1 MSLDLSEFYQ
11 TFFEEALEHLAEME
25 TLLLALNLDEPDL
38 DQLNAIF
45 RAAHSIKGGSG
56 MFGFSEMTDVTHIL
70 ETLLDRLRKS
80 ELRPTEKMV
89 DAFLQAADIL
99 KSQIDSRQRGAVLE
113 QEQADAICAVLNQ
126 LASDEQLQPSVEAEK
141 PEPAVVVEEAPAQPT
156 AAYPA
161 EGTPYRIQF
170 SRAGTSL
177 AEVASYD
184 WLLDSLKDLGALE
197 VIEAGEKPDTP
208 VVLRLVN
215 RKGQEDITEAFSFF
229 LQPEQYTI
237 ELEGAT
243 RPATSELPKAA
254 PAPAAKEPAKLEDDD
269 GFGFFG
275 DGPDEPEPATKA
287 QPAAAAK
294 APADDGFG
302 FFAEE
307 PPEAAPVAKKAP
319 APAAKAEPAPA
330 AKAAPTTEKAAP
342 VPAPA
347 KPASAVAATPVA
359 AAKPAAVEPK
369 PSTEAKADPKTAA
382 AAAHSDSSIR
392 VNVEKVDQLINL
404 VGELV
409 ITQAMLAQTASELD
423 PVQHENL
430 LNGVAL
436 LERNTRDLQEAVMS
450 IRMMP
455 MSFVFSRFP
464 RMVRDLASKLKKE
477 VNFKTQGE
485 GTELDKGLIEKITD
499 PLTHLVRNSLDH
511 GLEGPD
517 IRVAKGKDPK
527 GNLILRAFHQGGN
540 VVIEVQDDGAGLN
553 RERILSKAREKG
565 LPVSDAMSD
574 QEVWGLIMAPGFST
588 AEVVTDVSGR
598 GVGMDVVKK
607 NIEGLGG
614 RVEIESY
621 TGAGTKMTIRLP
633 LTLAILDG
641 LSIAVG
647 REIFIVPLTS
657 IIESLQPRMEDVKT
671 VGGEGWVVHVRGE
684 YLPLIVLHQ
693 VFNAPTRIRRP
704 EDGTLMIVEAD
715 GVRVALL
722 VDELLGQHQVVI
734 KSLET
739 NYKKVAGVSGATI
752 MGDGKVALI
761 LDITGLVRMSK
772 TMTFSDKLLILDEEM
787 IDASVD
793 ARHADH
799 DQAPQ
804 RASKA
809 VPEAADEEELEAKET
824 LLLENAV
831 QAHTRW
837 KTRLRAA
844 LDGAGE
850 KLDPAVVGRD
860 NACDLGKWIHGEG
873 GDQYSDMS
881 AFGELKTAH
890 AKFHRCAAEVVRR
903 NEVGDKKAAE
913 KLLGPDGEFAAA
925 SSVTIRA
932 IKRLEKELH
941 VKHAR
946 NMHASA

>member
-25 TLLLALNLDEPDL
+25 SLLLALNLESPDL
-38 DQLNAIF
+38 DELNAIF

-56 MFGFSEMTDVTHIL
+56 MFGFTEMTDVTHIL

-99 KSQIDSRQRGAVLE
+99 KSQIDSRQRGVVLA
-113 QEQADAICAVLNQ
+113 QEPVEEICATLRQ
-126 LASDEQLQPSVEAEK
+126 LASDEPAPVAEVPKVEVVAAPVPAPPSS
-141 PEPAVVVEEAPAQPT
+141 
-156 AAYPA
+156 
-161 EGTPYRIQF
+161 GTPCRIQF
-170 SRAGTSL
+170 SREGTSL
-177 AEVASYD
+177 AEVASFD
-184 WLLDSLKDLGALE
+184 WLLDSLKDLGDLE
-197 VIEAGEKPDTP
+197 IMDRGEQPGQP
-208 VVLRLVN
+208 ARLRLMN
-215 RKGQEDITEAFSFF
+215 RKAQDDIKEAFSFF
-229 LQPEQYTI
+229 LQPEQYVI
-237 ELEGAT
+237 EPDDGIQ
-243 RPATSELPKAA
+243 PAA
-254 PAPAAKEPAKLEDDD
+254 PALAEAPGASDEKAAAAAVDD
-269 GFGFFG
+269 GFGFFS
-275 DGPDEPEPATKA
+275 DTPEPPTDAA
-287 QPAAAAK
+287 VEAAAK
-294 APADDGFG
+294 SAPAIEDDGFG
-302 FFAEE
+302 FFTDQQ
-307 PPEAAPVAKKAP
+307 PPAPAPDATAAPVV
-319 APAAKAEPAPA
+319 EPPTP
-330 AKAAPTTEKAAP
+330 AKAAPTAP
-342 VPAPA
+342 QQSPVQPLAP
-347 KPASAVAATPVA
+347 KPQTVAAKATGS
-359 AAKPAAVEPK
+359 PAAVEV
-369 PSTEAKADPKTAA
+369 KADSKAGG
-382 AAAHSDSSIR
+382 AHSDSSIR

-430 LNGVAL
+430 LNGVTL

-511 GLEGPD
+511 GIEGPD
-517 IRVAKGKDPK
+517 IRAAKGKDPR
-527 GNLILRAFHQGGN
+527 GNLVLRAFHQGGN

-553 RERILSKAREKG
+553 RDRIMSKAREKG
-565 LPVSDAMSD
+565 LPVSDAMTD
-574 QEVWGLIMAPGFST
+574 QEVWLLILAPGFST

-621 TGAGTKMTIRLP
+621 TGVGTKMTIRLP

-657 IIESLQPRMEDVKT
+657 IIESLQPRTEDVKT

-693 VFNAPTRIRRP
+693 VFNVPSRIRRP

-739 NYKKVAGVSGATI
+739 NYKKVHGVSGATI

-761 LDITGLVRMSK
+761 LDIMGLVRMSK
-772 TMTFSDKLLILDEEM
+772 SMTFSEKLLILEDESDEPGG
-787 IDASVD
+787 
-793 ARHADH
+793 
-799 DQAPQ
+799 QANTAEEHGPQ
-804 RASKA
+804 SSL
-809 VPEAADEEELEAKET
+809 AADVSAVDVSSVGEEELDKKET

-831 QAHTRW
+831 QSHTRW

-850 KLDPAVVGRD
+850 KLDASVVGRD
-860 NACDLGKWIHGEG
+860 NACDLGKWIYGEG
-873 GDQYSDMS
+873 EHYADLA
-881 AFGELKTAH
+881 AFGELKSAH
-890 AKFHRCAAEVVRR
+890 AKFHRCAAEVVKK
-903 NEVGDKKAAE
+903 NDAGDKKSAE
-913 KLLGPDGEFAAA
+913 KMLGSDGEFAVA
-925 SSVTIRA
+925 SNVTIRS
-932 IKRLEKELH
+932 IRRLEKALH
-941 VKHAR
+941 TLHRRHLETGA
-946 NMHASA
+946 

>member
-113 QEQADAICAVLNQ
+113 QEQADAICAVLNR
-126 LASDEQLQPSVEAEK
+126 LASDEPPQAG
-141 PEPAVVVEEAPAQPT
+141 EEAAKPDPAAAAEEVPAQP
-156 AAYPA
+156 AAAAAVA

-197 VIEAGEKPDTP
+197 VIEAGEKPDSA
-208 VVLRLVN
+208 VVLRLLN
-215 RKGQEDITEAFSFF
+215 RKGPEDITEAFSFF
-229 LQPEQYTI
+229 LQPEQYTV
-237 ELEGAT
+237 ELETTAKPAEGAV
-243 RPATSELPKAA
+243 PEAA
-254 PAPAAKEPAKLEDDD
+254 SAPAAAKPAKLEDGD

-275 DGPDEPEPATKA
+275 DGPDEPEPAAKA

-294 APADDGFG
+294 APSDDGFG

-307 PPEAAPVAKKAP
+307 PPEPASVAKVAP
-319 APAAKAEPAPA
+319 APAAKVAPPA
-330 AKAAPTTEKAAP
+330 EKAAP
-342 VPAPA
+342 VPPPV
-347 KPASAVAATPVA
+347 KPASVAEAKPVA
-359 AAKPAAVEPK
+359 AAKPAAAEAK
-369 PSTEAKADPKTAA
+369 PSAEAKVDPKAA
-382 AAAHSDSSIR
+382 AATAHSDSSIR

-527 GNLILRAFHQGGN
+527 GNLTLRAFHQGGN

-553 RERILSKAREKG
+553 REKILNKAREKG

-693 VFNAPTRIRRP
+693 VFNAPTKIRRP

-739 NYKKVAGVSGATI
+739 NYKKVPGISGATI

-761 LDITGLVRMSK
+761 LDIMGLVRMSK
-772 TMTFSDKLLILDEEM
+772 TMTFSDKLLILDEELADTKL
-787 IDASVD
+787 DAAPVGN
-793 ARHADH
+793 DH
-799 DQAPQ
+799 APQ
-804 RASKA
+804 RASKP
-809 VPEAADEEELEAKET
+809 VSEAAEEEEMEAKET

-873 GDQYSDMS
+873 GEQYSDMK

-890 AKFHRCAAEVVRR
+890 AKFHRCAAEIVRK
-903 NEVGDKKAAE
+903 NEAGDKKAAE

-946 NMHASA
+946 HMHASA